1 MPTVAVIGASRGIG
15 LGLVESYAAEGWR
28 VLATTRTPESPGAL
42 GEVAGDVHLHGLEVT
57 DSAQQQAF
65 CDALVVESHEVIDI
79 QSGSADG
86 LKSFYPG
93 MRSVPIVVV

>member
-1 MPTVAVIGASRGIG
+1 MPRHHLPRGVLIGGMAITSYGLALYALSLGTMAPVAALRETSSIFAVLIGTFLMRESLGRLRLLAS
-15 LGLVESYAAEGWR
+15 
-28 VLATTRTPESPGAL
+28 
-42 GEVAGDVHLHGLEVT
+42 
-57 DSAQQQAF
+57 
-65 CDALVVESHEVIDI
+65 ALVVESHEVIDI

>member
-1 MPTVAVIGASRGIG
+1 MTRSLTYAQAINEAIAECMAADNKVYLVG
-15 LGLVESYAAEGWR
+15 LGVPGPTG
-28 VLATTRTPESPGAL
+28 VFGTTTG
-42 GEVAGDVHLHGLEVT
+42 
-57 DSAQQQAF
+57 
-65 CDALVVESHEVIDI
+65 LVVESHEVIDI

>member
-1 MPTVAVIGASRGIG
+1 MGDEFQIETVAKRPNKCRAVRRTETLKQISKVGRMKRFGKYCDFVRTSKFNGGAD
-15 LGLVESYAAEGWR
+15 
-28 VLATTRTPESPGAL
+28 LA
-42 GEVAGDVHLHGLEVT
+42 
-57 DSAQQQAF
+57 
-65 CDALVVESHEVIDI
+65 VESHEVIDI